1 MVTIQKWSVTGVMT
15 IPVINAT
22 INFST
27 GPSFAQ
33 AMLINQGILGT
44 NVFADAAAVIVDVSD
59 QVDTIKTS
67 RGRNAT
73 SDVFQTG
80 TLSLRIV
87 DENGDFNPQNTAGP
101 YYNLL
106 SPMRKVQI
114 TATYDGVTYP
124 IFSGF
129 ITGYDTVTP
138 RNAGELAYTTITA
151 VDAMRLAQNAQISTV
166 TGAAAG
172 NLSGTRVNQI
182 LDQIAWPSTMRD
194 VDAGLTTLQADPGT
208 ARTALAAMQTAT
220 TSEYGSI
227 YVNASGSFVFQDR
240 TVTVSSVANTPTVFN
255 DDGTNI
261 AYSNAVWKLDDTLI
275 FNSASITATGLATQT
290 ATNTASI
297 DKYFIHSYNQQ
308 NLLMQTTT
316 VAKDYALAYVASRA
330 ETSIRC
336 DLLELDLYTNN
347 YDLGIKAALGLDFF
361 DNVTITTNQP
371 GASAITKTLQVF
383 GVSMYIRPNN
393 WKVSFTTLEPIID
406 GFIIGTQYGVLGTN
420 VFSY

>member
-1 MVTIQKWSVTGVMT
+1 MT
-15 IPVINAT
+15 IPVINAF

-33 AMLINQGILGT
+33 ACIIDQGIFGT
-44 NVFADAAAVIVDVSD
+44 NIFADSAAVIVDVSD
-59 QVDTIKTS
+59 QVDTITTS
-67 RGRNAT
+67 RGRNAA

-80 TLSLRIV
+80 TMSIRIV
-87 DENGDFNPQNTAGP
+87 DENGDFNPQNSSGP
-101 YYNLL
+101 FFNLL

-114 TATYDGVTYP
+114 TATYDAITYP

-129 ITGYDTVTP
+129 ITGYNTVTP

-151 VDAMRLAQNAQISTV
+151 VDALRLAQNAQISTV
-166 TGAAAG
+166 TGATAG
-172 NLSGTRVNQI
+172 DLSGTRINQL
-182 LDQIAWPSTMRD
+182 LDEIDWPASMRD

-220 TSEYGSI
+220 TSEYGAL
-227 YVNASGSFVFQDR
+227 YVDASGSFVFQDR
-240 TVTVSSVANTPTVFN
+240 TVTVSSVTNTPTVFN
-255 DDGTNI
+255 DDGTDI

-275 FNSASITATGLATQT
+275 FNSASITATGLAIQT
-290 ATNTASI
+290 ATNATSI
-297 DKYFIHSYNQQ
+297 AKYFLHSYNQQ
-308 NLLMQTTT
+308 NLLMQTTA
-316 VAKDYALAYVASRA
+316 VALDYARAYVASRQ
-330 ETSIRC
+330 ETTIRC

-371 GASAITKTLQVF
+371 GASALTKTLQVF

-406 GFIIGTQYGVLGTN
+406 GFIIGSTIYGVIDTSVL
-420 VFSY
+420 SY